1 MRVTMGNEDA
11 DRIDIVGLE
20 VSTIIGIFGWER
32 KRRQRVLLDL
42 SLHADIRHAARSD
55 AIDDA
60 LDYKRVTKRVIAVVR
75 KARFFL
81 LERLAEEVARVLLE
95 EFGVRRVTVRAEKPG
110 ALRHARTVAV
120 TVTRT
125 RAPVGTRRRTP
136 AGTRRRSAT
145 AKRPR
150 GR

>member
-1 MRVTMGNEDA
+1 MRATMGNEDG

-20 VSTIIGIFGWER
+20 VATIIGIFGWER

-42 SLHADIRHAARSD
+42 TLHADVRRAARSD
-55 AIDDA
+55 AIGDA
-60 LDYKRVTKRVIAVVR
+60 LDYKRVTRRVHGFVGAS
-75 KARFFL
+75 KFFL

-95 EFGVRRVTVRAEKPG
+95 EFGARRVTVRAEKPG

-120 TVTRT
+120 TVTRS
-125 RAPVGTRRRTP
+125 RG
-136 AGTRRRSAT
+136 G

-150 GR
+150 PAVPKRRRSG